1 MAESTD
7 VTKGLLLET
16 PSGNTGSAGNQ
27 SETEIPSQET
37 RISPEVP
44 ATAAASPQEPPQTAV
59 SSEVSQ
65 TPTIEEGG
73 AVRTVEQEQREATVP
88 LEEYTVLQ
96 KEKDELF
103 NRFLRKT
110 AEFENFRKRIEKEK
124 QEFLDYALFSFI
136 KNLLPVLDSLER
148 ALNAPDGDTVED
160 HKKGLELI
168 LKQLREVLSSAGLQ
182 PIRAIGH
189 RFDPHYHQAI
199 LREESSR
206 FSENEVM
213 AELQRGY
220 TLKDRLLRPSMV
232 KVAVAPPPGNLSGK
246 PIETEAC

>member
-1 MAESTD
+1 M
-7 VTKGLLLET
+7 
-16 PSGNTGSAGNQ
+16 P
-27 SETEIPSQET
+27 ISQEAPA
-37 RISPEVP
+37 SVP
-44 ATAAASPQEPPQTAV
+44 PPLQEPPQTVV
-59 SSEVSQ
+59 SSGVSQ
-65 TPTIEEGG
+65 PSAIEEGG
-73 AVRTVEQEQREATVP
+73 VVGAVEQEQGEATVP

-124 QEFLDYALFSFI
+124 QEFLDYALFTFVRT
-136 KNLLPVLDSLER
+136 LLPVLDSLER

-168 LKQLREVLSSAGLQ
+168 LKQLREVLTSAGLQ

-199 LREESSR
+199 LREESNR
-206 FSENEVM
+206 FTENEVM
-213 AELQRGY
+213 EELQRGY
-220 TLKDRLLRPSMV
+220 TFKDRLLRPSMV
-232 KVAVAPPPGNLSGK
+232 KVAVSPPPGSLSEK

>member
-1 MAESTD
+1 
-7 VTKGLLLET
+7 
-16 PSGNTGSAGNQ
+16 
-27 SETEIPSQET
+27 
-37 RISPEVP
+37 
-44 ATAAASPQEPPQTAV
+44 
-59 SSEVSQ
+59 
-65 TPTIEEGG
+65 
-73 AVRTVEQEQREATVP
+73 VEQEQGEATVP

-124 QEFLDYALFSFI
+124 QEFLDYALFTFVRT
-136 KNLLPVLDSLER
+136 LLPVLDSLER

-168 LKQLREVLSSAGLQ
+168 LKQLREVLTSAGLQ

-199 LREESSR
+199 LREESNR
-206 FSENEVM
+206 FTENEVM
-213 AELQRGY
+213 EELQRGY
-220 TLKDRLLRPSMV
+220 TFKDRLLRPSMV
-232 KVAVAPPPGNLSGK
+232 KVAVSPPPGSLSEK